1 MSDRLMTMI
10 GLGGGTGSFEMEG
23 NEREP
28 LTAGGVPVKEEYE
41 TKTDQLAME
50 LL

>member
-1 MSDRLMTMI
+1 MSDRLMIML
-10 GLGGGTGSFEMEG
+10 GLGGGTESFETEE

-28 LTAGGVPVKEEYE
+28 LTAGVVPVKEEYE